1 MITQP
6 GQAAQIGHYGAM
18 RQQRLVFGE
27 VAELYDKARA
37 AYPDALV
44 DDVIAFAGGP
54 ALRALEVGAGTGKA
68 TVSFAVRGLDI
79 LALEPSAEMAA
90 VARRNCRQFPRVRI
104 EEASFEDWPAEPGGY
119 GLLYSAQAWH
129 WVRPEVRYQKAAEV
143 LNPRGALALFWHRT
157 AWRRESLRDEL
168 ESLYLR
174 LVPDLYA
181 KRPGFP
187 GLASRA
193 GDPGPGRQPSES
205 TASAEILQTGLFTAV
220 TERTY
225 PWPATF
231 TADSF
236 IDLLQTQSDHRLLPE
251 DTRAELFAG
260 VREIIADHGGQVVIP
275 HATLLVLARRPA

>member
-6 GQAAQIGHYGAM
+6 GQAAQIGHYGVM

-37 AYPDALV
+37 PYPDALV

-90 VARRNCRQFPRVRI
+90 VARRNCRRYPRVRI

-129 WVRPEVRYQKAAEV
+129 WVRPEVRYRKAAEV
-143 LNPRGALALFWHRT
+143 LIPRGALALFWHRT
-157 AWRRESLRDEL
+157 EWRDEPVRDEL
-168 ESLYLR
+168 ESLYRR
-174 LVPDLYA
+174 LVPDLHA
-181 KRPGFP
+181 KRPGCP
-187 GLASRA
+187 GLGAQGEDTLA
-193 GDPGPGRQPSES
+193 GQEARES
-205 TASAEILQTGLFTAV
+205 GLFTGVIA
-220 TERTY
+220 RTY
-225 PWPATF
+225 PWRARF

-236 IDLLQTQSDHRLLPE
+236 TDLLLTQSDHRLMPE

-260 VREIIADHGGQVVIP
+260 VREIIAAHGGQVVVP
-275 HATLLVLARRPA
+275 HTTLLILGRRAA

>member
-6 GQAAQIGHYGAM
+6 CHGAQIGQYGVM

-37 AYPDALV
+37 AYPDALI
-44 DDVIAFAGGP
+44 DDVIGFAGADG
-54 ALRALEVGAGTGKA
+54 AGLRALEVGAGTGKA
-68 TVSFAVRGLDI
+68 TVGFAARGLEI
-79 LALEPSAEMAA
+79 LALEPSAAMAA
-90 VARRNCRQFPRVRI
+90 VAMRNCQQFPGVRI
-104 EEASFEDWPAEPGGY
+104 EPASFEGWPAEPGGF

-129 WVRPEVRYQKAAEV
+129 WVQPEVRYQKAAEV
-143 LNPRGALALFWHRT
+143 LAPGGTLALFWHRT
-157 AWRRESLRDEL
+157 RWQGEQLRDEL

-174 LVPDLYA
+174 LVPGLHA

-187 GLASRA
+187 GLAFPRTDGAA
-193 GDPGPGRQPSES
+193 GE
-205 TASAEILQTGLFTAV
+205 EIRETGLFTGE

-236 IDLLQTQSDHRLLPE
+236 IDLLQTQSDHRMLSE
-251 DTRAELFAG
+251 DTRTELFGG
-260 VREIIADHGGQVVIP
+260 VREIIANHGGAVVIP
-275 HATLLVLARRPA
+275 HATLLVLARLRA